1 MLGRL
6 FVALVVAL
14 AVIIWLDPS
23 VLLDGFVWIVTS
35 LFEFGIGLI
44 GDLFGAVEQAIRGI
58 IF

>member
-44 GDLFGAVEQAIRGI
+44 GDLVGAVEQAIRGI